1 MKVPTRKIKTQ
12 VIVVGAGPAG
22 AAASI
27 FLSKAG
33 IYHLILEK
41 ERFPRDKVC
50 GDACGGKTGFVLR
63 KADQQWI
70 REIFETSNQYTP
82 SHGAL
87 FFSPDGKSLS
97 IPFSRKNVP
106 DGQAAGFTTPRIT
119 FDNFLFEKLA
129 TPYSTIYQHVV
140 LQSIDRISQAIAC
153 VRFVENGQHVE
164 VTAPLII
171 GADGDKSLVRKTF
184 LNHDISS
191 KAYCVALRA
200 YYKGVKELHHENYL
214 ELHCLPEVVPGYFW
228 IFPLPNGLANVGIGM
243 LSEQVRKKKINLRE
257 VMLNAVAHNPHLKH
271 RFADATLMDKI
282 QGWGLP
288 MFIKQQRVS
297 GDNFMLAGD
306 AANLVDPFTGEGIG
320 NALYSGMLAAEA
332 ANDCLHDDIFNA
344 NFLKEHYDDKLYGK
358 LGRELKT
365 SAILQRLCHYPW
377 LLKFVVNKAHKSPT
391 LNHAIGGMFTGIN
404 LRKELRKLSFYGKVL
419 LNR

>member
-1 MKVPTRKIKTQ
+1 MTIRKINTQ
-12 VIVVGAGPAG
+12 VIIIGAGPAG

-33 IYHLILEK
+33 IHHLILEK
-41 ERFPRDKVC
+41 QEFPRDKVC

-63 KADQQWI
+63 KADPHWAE
-70 REIFETSNQYTP
+70 EIFEQRTQYTP
-82 SHGAL
+82 THGAL

-106 DGQAAGFTTPRIT
+106 PGQAAGFTTPRIT

-129 TPYSTIYQHVV
+129 TPYSTIYQNVSLQRIERTSERLIKVHFVV
-140 LQSIDRISQAIAC
+140 D
-153 VRFVENGQHVE
+153 NQHIE
-164 VTAPLII
+164 ATAPLII

-184 LNHDISS
+184 VNHDTSS

-200 YYKGVKELHHENYL
+200 YYKGVTEMHRENYL

-228 IFPLPNGLANVGIGM
+228 IFPLPNGLANVGVGM
-243 LSEQVRKKKINLRE
+243 LSEQVRKKKLNLRD
-257 VMLNAVAHNPHLKH
+257 VMLNAIKYNRHLKH
-271 RFADATLMDKI
+271 RFERATLIDKI

-288 MFIKQQRVS
+288 MFIKKESVS
-297 GDNFMLAGD
+297 GNNFILAGD

-332 ANDCLHDDIFNA
+332 ARDALDKNIFEKE
-344 NFLKEHYDDKLYGK
+344 FLEKHYDEKLFGK
-358 LGRELKT
+358 LGSELKT
-365 SAILQRLCHYPW
+365 SAFLQRLCHYPW
-377 LLKFVVNKAHKSPT
+377 LLRFVVNKAHKSPT
-391 LNHAIGGMFTGIN
+391 LNRAIEGMFTGIN
-404 LRKELRKLSFYGKVL
+404 LRNELRKPSFYGKVL
-419 LNR
+419 FNR

>member
-1 MKVPTRKIKTQ
+1 MTMRKIDTQ
-12 VIVVGAGPAG
+12 VIVIGAGPAG

-33 IYHLILEK
+33 IQHLILEK
-41 ERFPRDKVC
+41 VKFPRDKVC
-50 GDACGGKTGFVLR
+50 GDACGGKTGFVLH
-63 KADQQWI
+63 KADLHWT
-70 REIFETSNQYTP
+70 REIFEQSNKYSPT
-82 SHGAL
+82 HGAL

-97 IPFSRKNVP
+97 IPFSRRNVP
-106 DGQAAGFTTPRIT
+106 PGQAAGFTTPRIT

-129 TPYSTIYQHVV
+129 TRYSTIYQNVS
-140 LQSIDRISQAIAC
+140 LQSIERTSEPLIK
-153 VRFVENGQHVE
+153 VRFVLDNELIE
-164 VTAPLII
+164 VSAPLII

-184 LNHDISS
+184 LNNTSS

-200 YYKGVKELHHENYL
+200 YYKGVTELHHENYL

-243 LSEQVRKKKINLRE
+243 LSEQVRKKKLNLRE
-257 VMLNAVAHNPHLKH
+257 VMLNAIKHNPHLKY
-271 RFADATLMDKI
+271 RFTNATLVDKI

-288 MFIKQQRVS
+288 MFIDQQRVS
-297 GDNFMLAGD
+297 GNNFMLVGD
-306 AANLVDPFTGEGIG
+306 AASLVDPFTGEGIG

-332 ANDCLHDDIFNA
+332 ASDALHENIFDES
-344 NFLKEHYDDKLYGK
+344 FLRMKYDEKLFGK
-358 LGRELKT
+358 LGAELKT
-365 SAILQRLCHYPW
+365 SAFLQRLCHYPW

-391 LNHAIGGMFTGIN
+391 LNRAIEGMFTGIN
-404 LRKELRKLSFYGKVL
+404 LRNELRKPSFYGKVL